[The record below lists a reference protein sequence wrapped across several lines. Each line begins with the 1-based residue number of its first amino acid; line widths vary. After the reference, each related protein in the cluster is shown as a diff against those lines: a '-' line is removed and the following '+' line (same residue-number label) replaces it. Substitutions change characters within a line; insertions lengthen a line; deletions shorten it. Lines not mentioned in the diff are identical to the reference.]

1 VLKYTINNKIDE
13 RIYQIKIILKFER
26 NLDNSFYIQDR
37 MPAGF
42 NQATSDIESIV
53 GVQFSILSPEEIER
67 SSVVEI
73 VSQTPYEGNEPKIG
87 GLFDPRMGVLDN
99 GKVCRTCGQTNH
111 GCPGHFGHYRLT
123 RPVYYIQFHTMIMN
137 VLKCICIRCS
147 KLRIDKDHHKDLLL
161 RKGEARWK
169 EVLALSSNVK
179 RCGQECEDGC
189 GAPQPDKFTRE
200 GIARIVAH
208 YQEMKQQQPLEV
220 EYVHRLFRRISDE
233 DVDFMGLSRFW
244 CRPDW
249 MICTVLR
256 IPPPQVRP
264 SVVQDNNQRS
274 EDDLTHKLFDIIKND
289 RTLQQ
294 KIEGNSSKNVID
306 EMTNVVQYHVATL
319 VDNDIPGVAPSA
331 QRSGRPLKS
340 IQQRLGGK
348 EGRIRYN
355 IQGKRV
361 EFSARS
367 VITPDPNLSVGEIGV
382 PVEIATNLT
391 IPERVTPY
399 NLDKLYKLV
408 QNGADK
414 WPGAK
419 TIVRKD
425 GRMISL
431 KHVPTREI
439 VLYEGDVVNRHLL
452 DNDIGLFNR
461 QPTLH
466 KMSMMGHRVK
476 VLPYKTF
483 RMNVL
488 TTRPYNAD
496 FDGDEMN
503 FHVAQSYEAMVELE
517 EIAAV
522 PHHIITPRHAKPMIG
537 VYQDTLV
544 GSFRLTQ
551 PGIEFTRREFMN
563 LMMWN
568 KRFDG
573 MMPIARGKKTEME
586 RWTGQQVLGA
596 LMPPVNIEMGN
607 KSYDSE
613 KENTTSDNYVK
624 IVDGD
629 ILQGVVDGDIYM
641 KPSKGIVHVAYN
653 DCGSK
658 DTVGLLDALQNTV
671 ENFLV
676 LNGFSVGISDLI
688 ADEETKK
695 TIDAKIQEKKKQ
707 VEQVILQVHLDLFD
721 NNTGKTNQQE
731 FEDQIFGILNQ
742 ATSDAGSTGQQ
753 SLSSENRLLSMVRS
767 GSKGE
772 PLNVAQMMA
781 CLGQTAIEGKRVPYG
796 FTDRTLPHYKK
807 YDDSS
812 EARGFIES
820 SFIRGLTP
828 QQFFFHAMSGREGL
842 IDTAVKTADTGY
854 IQRQLIKSMED
865 LTVQHDGTVRDCNN
879 NIIQY
884 HYGED
889 GINPTKIETQSLPI
903 GKLSQEE
910 IRTQFG
916 MTEVDWST
924 VLKDGVERND
934 SLLITEYVQEIIFD
948 QRMMVEGVF
957 QKKSL
962 DSGSVFAPVN
972 LARWILNTKVRFA
985 LNPKDKTDLT
995 PGIVLEGIKK
1005 IIGRTH
1011 AYHKIWCALLRFHL
1025 APHKL
1030 IVKER
1035 FTISAFEMLMELIVA
1050 THMKSWIQ
1058 PGEQVGI
1065 VAAQSIGEPATQMSS
1080 VKDSLIVLQSD
1091 SGLKYYG
1098 TIGEICD
1105 SILEE
1110 NKEKLIHHGENSVI
1124 LPLEENYYI
1133 VGVSEDEKTSWKRI
1147 SEISRHPANGGLV
1160 EVMTRTG
1167 RKTTATLT
1175 HSFLK
1180 RSPTGIVPVLGS
1192 ELKVGMRIPIAK
1204 IIPEVPQ
1211 PIMSMTKGNT
1221 TFTMNK
1227 EFGWICGIYLADGSF
1242 NGNIISISK
1251 VNPMVEVKLLAF
1263 AEQYDM
1269 RFETVHR
1276 QCEYGPS
1283 KNNNLYSK
1291 DLKDFLMETFNTG
1304 SYEKK
1309 IGATVFHAN
1318 KEFIAG
1324 VIGGFFDGDGNVSVE
1339 RQLIR
1344 ASSRSETLIQQMTAL
1359 LGYVGMF
1366 GVMSQ
1371 ESSVRI
1377 KDKIQHTLVI
1387 PRKFAKTYKEQVGFQ
1402 LQEKADA
1409 LDKIIEY
1416 NERQDIHSEQEM
1428 IDKIPELGPTIAE
1441 TGKLLK
1447 MPGQSRLYGRW
1458 AKKESIGRQTLTK
1471 YVTEFEAKWK
1481 ELDENVEK
1489 YDRVKVEKNMSL
1501 LQSALAADV
1510 LWDEITEL
1518 IYHAD
1523 PKEYVYDFTVPGND
1537 SFMVDCNV
1545 LVHNT
1550 LNTFHQAGVASKSA
1564 VTRGVPRLR
1573 ELLKVTQNPKASS
1586 LTIYLKPEYRQ
1597 NKDKAREVVQEL
1609 ELTVLRNI
1617 TDKVAI
1623 YWDEKDESTVVEEDK
1638 ELMRFYAL
1646 FEEDEMEKEKLEEQ
1660 WSKWLLR
1667 LELNREEMFNR
1678 NISMQEVVTVIKNQF
1693 NNDINVVYS
1702 DYNSD
1707 KLVMRIRL
1715 PDKDKKDKDTASQLD
1730 DFTNLKK
1737 FQNKLLNSIVIRG
1750 VPGIK
1755 AVTFRNDKQ
1764 YVEDVNEKYVQV
1776 EQYVLDTDGSN
1787 YIKVMNHPA
1796 VDGTK
1801 LYSTNV
1807 WDVYEVLGIEATRA
1821 VLFNE
1826 INGLFE
1832 SVGVNYRHLCLLC
1845 DVMTRFGKLMSIDR
1859 YGINKNDIGTL
1870 AKASF
1875 EETEKIL
1882 LKAALF
1888 GEVDPVT
1895 GVSAN
1900 IMMGQPIRG
1909 GTAFSQI
1916 LLDDQMLVELL
1927 KSIDVN
1933 KNKGRLEQ
1941 EEEGDLSRLNETD
1954 VQLQDPCSSTQFK
1967 MSMVLPHP
1975 GAILKED
1982 DVELIDY

>member
-1 VLKYTINNKIDE
+1 
-13 RIYQIKIILKFER
+13 
-26 NLDNSFYIQDR
+26 

-42 NQATSDIESIV
+42 NQHSSDIESIV
-53 GVQFSILSPEEIER
+53 GVQFSIFSPEEIER

-73 VSQTPYEGNEPKIG
+73 TSQTPYEGNEPKIG

-99 GKVCRTCGQTNH
+99 GKICRTCGQTNH

-123 RPVYYIQFHTMIMN
+123 RPVYYIQFLPMIMN

-147 KLRIDKDHHKDLLL
+147 KLRIDKDLHKDLLR

-169 EVLALSSNVK
+169 EVLALSSNIK

-208 YQEMKQQQPLEV
+208 YQELKQLQPLEV
-220 EYVHRLFRRISDE
+220 EYVHRLFRRITDE
-233 DVDFMGLSRFW
+233 DVDFMGLSRYW

-249 MICTVLR
+249 MICTILR

-289 RTLQQ
+289 KTLQQ
-294 KIEGNSSKNVID
+294 KIEGTSSKNVID

-319 VDNDIPGVAPSA
+319 VDNEIPGVAPSA

-367 VITPDPNLSVGEIGV
+367 VITPDPNLSVAEIGV
-382 PVEIATNLT
+382 PLEIAMNLT
-391 IPERVTPY
+391 SPERVTPY
-399 NLDKLYKLV
+399 NLDKLYKLI

-419 TIVRKD
+419 TIVRAD

-431 KHVPTREI
+431 KHVNTKEL
-439 VLYEGDVVNRHLL
+439 VLYNGDVVNRHLL
-452 DNDIGLFNR
+452 DNDILLFNR

-488 TTRPYNAD
+488 VTRPYNAD

-503 FHVAQSYEAMVELE
+503 AHLPQSYEAMVELE

-522 PHHIITPRHAKPMIG
+522 PHHVITPRHAKPMIG

-544 GSFRLTQ
+544 GSYRLTQ
-551 PGIEFTRREFMN
+551 PGIKFTRREFMN

-573 MMPIARGKKTEME
+573 NMPVARLIEDGKE
-586 RWTGQQVLGA
+586 RWTGQQVLSE
-596 LMPPVNIEMGN
+596 LLSHINIEMGN
-607 KSYDSE
+607 KLFDSDKDS
-613 KENTTSDNYVK
+613 KESDNYVK
-624 IVDGD
+624 IVQGN
-629 ILQGVVDGDIYM
+629 IEQGVIDGDIYM
-641 KPSKGIVHVAYN
+641 KPSKGIIHVTYN
-653 DCGSK
+653 DYGPK
-658 DTVGLLDALQNTV
+658 DTIALLDALQNTI

-688 ADEETKK
+688 ADDDTKK
-695 TIDAKIQEKKKQ
+695 AIDANIQERKKQ
-707 VEQVILQVHLDLFD
+707 IEQVILQVHLDLFD

-731 FEDQIFGILNQ
+731 FEDQVFGILNQ
-742 ATSDAGSTGQQ
+742 ATSDAGSLGQK
-753 SLSSENRLLSMVRS
+753 SLSSENRLLAMVRS

-807 YDDSS
+807 YDDSA

-828 QQFFFHAMSGREGL
+828 QEFFFHAMSGREGL

-865 LTVQHDGTVRDCNN
+865 LTVQHDGTVRDANN
-879 NIIQY
+879 NIVQY

-910 IRTQFG
+910 IKTQFG
-916 MTEVDWST
+916 MVGVDWAT
-924 VLKDGVERND
+924 VLKDGVIRDND
-934 SLLITEYVQEIIFD
+934 SELVTEYVNDLLFD

-957 QKKSL
+957 QSKSL

-972 LARWILNTKVRFA
+972 LARWILNTKTRFSLKA
-985 LNPKDKTDLT
+985 NEKTDLT
-995 PGIVLEGIKK
+995 PAYVLDGIKR
-1005 IIGRTH
+1005 IITRTH
-1011 AYHKIWCALLRFHL
+1011 PYHKIWCALLRFHL

-1035 FTISAFEMLMELIVA
+1035 FTKEAFEMLMEIIVL
-1050 THMKSWIQ
+1050 THMKSWVQ
-1058 PGEQVGI
+1058 PGDQVGI
-1065 VAAQSIGEPATQMSS
+1065 VAAQSIGEPATQM
-1080 VKDSLIVLQSD
+1080 
-1091 SGLKYYG
+1091 
-1098 TIGEICD
+1098 
-1105 SILEE
+1105 
-1110 NKEKLIHHGENSVI
+1110 
-1124 LPLEENYYI
+1124 
-1133 VGVSEDEKTSWKRI
+1133 
-1147 SEISRHPANGGLV
+1147 
-1160 EVMTRTG
+1160 
-1167 RKTTATLT
+1167 
-1175 HSFLK
+1175 
-1180 RSPTGIVPVLGS
+1180 
-1192 ELKVGMRIPIAK
+1192 
-1204 IIPEVPQ
+1204 
-1211 PIMSMTKGNT
+1211 
-1221 TFTMNK
+1221 
-1227 EFGWICGIYLADGSF
+1227 
-1242 NGNIISISK
+1242 
-1251 VNPMVEVKLLAF
+1251 
-1263 AEQYDM
+1263 
-1269 RFETVHR
+1269 
-1276 QCEYGPS
+1276 
-1283 KNNNLYSK
+1283 
-1291 DLKDFLMETFNTG
+1291 
-1304 SYEKK
+1304 
-1309 IGATVFHAN
+1309 
-1318 KEFIAG
+1318 
-1324 VIGGFFDGDGNVSVE
+1324 
-1339 RQLIR
+1339 
-1344 ASSRSETLIQQMTAL
+1344 
-1359 LGYVGMF
+1359 
-1366 GVMSQ
+1366 
-1371 ESSVRI
+1371 
-1377 KDKIQHTLVI
+1377 
-1387 PRKFAKTYKEQVGFQ
+1387 
-1402 LQEKADA
+1402 
-1409 LDKIIEY
+1409 
-1416 NERQDIHSEQEM
+1416 
-1428 IDKIPELGPTIAE
+1428 
-1441 TGKLLK
+1441 
-1447 MPGQSRLYGRW
+1447 
-1458 AKKESIGRQTLTK
+1458 
-1471 YVTEFEAKWK
+1471 
-1481 ELDENVEK
+1481 
-1489 YDRVKVEKNMSL
+1489 
-1501 LQSALAADV
+1501 
-1510 LWDEITEL
+1510 
-1518 IYHAD
+1518 
-1523 PKEYVYDFTVPGND
+1523 
-1537 SFMVDCNV
+1537 
-1545 LVHNT
+1545 T

-1586 LTIYLKPEYRQ
+1586 LTIALKPEYRT
-1597 NKDKAREVVQEL
+1597 NKDKAREVVQDL

-1617 TDKVAI
+1617 TNKVAI
-1623 YWDEKDESTVVEEDK
+1623 YWDEKDEDTVIEEDK
-1638 ELMRFYAL
+1638 SLLKFYKL
-1646 FEEDEMEKEKLEEQ
+1646 FEEGLMADEGIEEA
-1660 WSKWLLR
+1660 WSKWVLR
-1667 LELNREEMFNR
+1667 LELNSEEMFNR
-1678 NISMQEVVTVIKNQF
+1678 NISIQEVVTVIKNTWS
-1693 NNDINVVYS
+1693 NDINVVYS

-1715 PDKDKKDKDTASQLD
+1715 PNKERQDKDTASQLD

-1737 FQNKLLNSIVIRG
+1737 FQNKLLNSVVIRG
-1750 VPGIK
+1750 LPGIK

-1764 YVEDVNEKYVQV
+1764 LVESVDGKYEQV

-1787 YIKVMNHPA
+1787 FIKVMNHPA
-1796 VDGTK
+1796 VDGTR

-1821 VLFNE
+1821 ILYNE

-1909 GTAFSQI
+1909 GTAFSQV
-1916 LLDDQMLVELL
+1916 LMDDQMLGKLL
-1927 KSIDVN
+1927 EMIDVD
-1933 KNKGRLEQ
+1933 KHKGVLED
-1941 EEEGDLSRLNETD
+1941 EEEGDITMLGEAGL
-1954 VQLQDPCSSTQFK
+1954 QLADPCSSTQFQ
-1967 MSMVLPHP
+1967 MNMVLPSGNTVIEEP
-1975 GAILKED
+1975 DIE
-1982 DVELIDY
+1982 IDIIG

>member
-1 VLKYTINNKIDE
+1 LGRGGSLKLYLN
-13 RIYQIKIILKFER
+13 LKE

-42 NQATSDIESIV
+42 NQHSSDIESIV
-53 GVQFSILSPEEIER
+53 GVQFSIFSPEEIER

-73 VSQTPYEGNEPKIG
+73 TSQTPYEGSEPKIG

-111 GCPGHFGHYRLT
+111 SCPGHFGHYRLT
-123 RPVYYIQFHTMIMN
+123 RPVYYIQFLPMIMN

-147 KLRIDKDHHKDLLL
+147 KLRIDKDLHKDLLH

-169 EVLALSSNVK
+169 EVLTLSSNIK

-189 GAPQPDKFTRE
+189 GAVLPDKFTRE

-208 YQEMKQQQPLEV
+208 YGELKQQQPLEV
-220 EYVHRLFRRISDE
+220 EYVHRLFRRITDE
-233 DVDFMGLSRFW
+233 DVDFMGLSRYW

-289 RTLQQ
+289 KTLQQ
-294 KIEGNSSKNVID
+294 KIENNASKTVID

-319 VDNDIPGVAPSA
+319 VDNEIPGVAPSA

-367 VITPDPNLSVGEIGV
+367 VITPDPNLSVAEIGV
-382 PVEIATNLT
+382 PLEIAMNLT
-391 IPERVTPY
+391 SPEAVTPF
-399 NLDKLYKLV
+399 NVDKLYKLV

-419 TIVRKD
+419 TIVRAD

-431 KHVPTREI
+431 KHVNTKEI
-439 VLYEGDVVNRHLL
+439 VLYNGDVVNRHLL
-452 DNDIGLFNR
+452 DNDILLFNR

-503 FHVAQSYEAMVELE
+503 AHLPQSYEAMVELE
-517 EIAAV
+517 DIAAV
-522 PHHIITPRHAKPMIG
+522 PHHIVTPRHAKPMIG

-544 GSFRLTQ
+544 GSYRLTQ
-551 PGIEFTRREFMN
+551 PGINFTRREFMN

-568 KRFDG
+568 KRFNG
-573 MMPIARGKKTEME
+573 NMPAPRGGEAGKE

-596 LMPPVNIEMGN
+596 LFPPINIEMGN
-607 KSYDSE
+607 KSYDKE
-613 KENTTSDNYVK
+613 KDGKDSINYVK
-624 IVDGD
+624 IVEGD
-629 ILQGVVDGDIYM
+629 IKQGVVDGDIYM
-641 KPSKGIVHVAYN
+641 KPSKGVVQVTYN
-653 DCGSK
+653 DCGPK
-658 DTVGLLDALQNTV
+658 DTVDLLDALQNTV

-688 ADEETKK
+688 ADEDTKRA
-695 TIDAKIQEKKKQ
+695 IDTKIQERKKQ

-731 FEDQIFGILNQ
+731 FEDQVFGILNQ
-742 ATSDAGSTGQQ
+742 ATSDAGTLGQQ
-753 SLSSENRLLSMVRS
+753 SLSSENRLLAMVRS

-807 YDDSS
+807 YDDSA

-828 QQFFFHAMSGREGL
+828 QEFFFHAMSGREGL

-865 LTVQHDGTVRDCNN
+865 LVVQHDGTVRDANN
-879 NIIQY
+879 NVVQY

-889 GINPTKIETQSLPI
+889 GVNPTKIENQGLPI
-903 GKLSQEE
+903 GELTQEQ
-910 IRTQFG
+910 IRTEFG
-916 MTEVDWST
+916 MAGVDWST
-924 VLKDGVERND
+924 VLKDGVTRDND
-934 SLLITEYVQEIIFD
+934 TELVAEYVNQLLFD

-957 QKKSL
+957 QSKSL

-972 LARWILNTKVRFA
+972 LARWILNTKTRFA
-985 LNPKDKTDLT
+985 IKTNEKTDLT
-995 PGIVLEGIKK
+995 PAYVLEGIKK
-1005 IIGRTH
+1005 IIKRTH
-1011 AYHKIWCALLRFHL
+1011 PYHKIWCALLRFYL

-1035 FTISAFEMLMELIVA
+1035 FTKEAFEMLMELIVV
-1050 THMKSWIQ
+1050 THMKSWVQ
-1058 PGEQVGI
+1058 PGDQVGI
-1065 VAAQSIGEPATQMSS
+1065 VAAQSIGEPATQM
-1080 VKDSLIVLQSD
+1080 
-1091 SGLKYYG
+1091 
-1098 TIGEICD
+1098 
-1105 SILEE
+1105 
-1110 NKEKLIHHGENSVI
+1110 
-1124 LPLEENYYI
+1124 
-1133 VGVSEDEKTSWKRI
+1133 
-1147 SEISRHPANGGLV
+1147 
-1160 EVMTRTG
+1160 
-1167 RKTTATLT
+1167 
-1175 HSFLK
+1175 
-1180 RSPTGIVPVLGS
+1180 
-1192 ELKVGMRIPIAK
+1192 
-1204 IIPEVPQ
+1204 
-1211 PIMSMTKGNT
+1211 
-1221 TFTMNK
+1221 
-1227 EFGWICGIYLADGSF
+1227 
-1242 NGNIISISK
+1242 
-1251 VNPMVEVKLLAF
+1251 
-1263 AEQYDM
+1263 
-1269 RFETVHR
+1269 
-1276 QCEYGPS
+1276 
-1283 KNNNLYSK
+1283 
-1291 DLKDFLMETFNTG
+1291 
-1304 SYEKK
+1304 
-1309 IGATVFHAN
+1309 
-1318 KEFIAG
+1318 
-1324 VIGGFFDGDGNVSVE
+1324 
-1339 RQLIR
+1339 
-1344 ASSRSETLIQQMTAL
+1344 
-1359 LGYVGMF
+1359 
-1366 GVMSQ
+1366 
-1371 ESSVRI
+1371 
-1377 KDKIQHTLVI
+1377 
-1387 PRKFAKTYKEQVGFQ
+1387 
-1402 LQEKADA
+1402 
-1409 LDKIIEY
+1409 
-1416 NERQDIHSEQEM
+1416 
-1428 IDKIPELGPTIAE
+1428 
-1441 TGKLLK
+1441 
-1447 MPGQSRLYGRW
+1447 
-1458 AKKESIGRQTLTK
+1458 
-1471 YVTEFEAKWK
+1471 
-1481 ELDENVEK
+1481 
-1489 YDRVKVEKNMSL
+1489 
-1501 LQSALAADV
+1501 
-1510 LWDEITEL
+1510 
-1518 IYHAD
+1518 
-1523 PKEYVYDFTVPGND
+1523 
-1537 SFMVDCNV
+1537 
-1545 LVHNT
+1545 T

-1573 ELLKVTQNPKASS
+1573 ELLKVTQNPKATS
-1586 LTIYLKPEYRQ
+1586 LTIYLKPEYRN
-1597 NKDKAREVVQEL
+1597 NKDKAREVVQDL
-1609 ELTVLRNI
+1609 ELTLLRNI

-1623 YWDEKDESTVVEEDK
+1623 YWDTNADETTIPEDVSLL
-1638 ELMRFYAL
+1638 EFYKL
-1646 FEEDEMEKEKLEEQ
+1646 FEEGLMADEGSTDV
-1660 WSKWLLR
+1660 WSKWVLR

-1678 NISMQEVVTVIKNQF
+1678 NISIQEVVTVIKSQ
-1693 NNDINVVYS
+1693 NDINVVYS

-1715 PDKDKKDKDTASQLD
+1715 PNKAMGDKDTAAQLD

-1750 VPGIK
+1750 LPGIK
-1755 AVTFRNDKQ
+1755 AVTFRNDKNN
-1764 YVEDVNEKYVQV
+1764 VEVVDGKYEQV

-1787 YIKVMNHPA
+1787 FIKVMNHPA
-1796 VDGTK
+1796 VDGTR

-1821 VLFNE
+1821 ILFNE
-1826 INGLFE
+1826 IKGLFE

-1845 DVMTRFGKLMSIDR
+1845 DVMTRSGRLMSIDR
-1859 YGINKNDIGTL
+1859 YGINKNEIGTL

-1875 EETEKIL
+1875 EETQKIL

-1909 GTAFSQI
+1909 GTAFSQV
-1916 LLDDQMLVELL
+1916 LMDDQMLATLL
-1927 KSIDVN
+1927 ESVDVD
-1933 KNKGRLEQ
+1933 KYKGVLQDEK
-1941 EEEGDLSRLNETD
+1941 EGDIS
-1954 VQLQDPCSSTQFK
+1954 QLGEAGLQLADPCSSTQFQMN
-1967 MSMVLPHP
+1967 MSLPAAKTVIEEP
-1975 GAILKED
+1975 EIEIEVMG
-1982 DVELIDY
+1982 